1 MKNKEEE
8 HIKGKEKYNKTNN
21 NLSSS
26 YIRMLFRTTHL
37 YVMERVGW
45 IWRRYNKL
53 KRYASFI
60 KISFIL

>member
-1 MKNKEEE
+1 MELRKSIRRRRRRNMKNKEEE

-37 YVMERVGW
+37 YVMERVG
-45 IWRRYNKL
+45 
-53 KRYASFI
+53 
-60 KISFIL
+60 